1 MHAIVHTTHT
11 HTHTERERERER
23 ERETD
28 RQRERK
34 TATTEPVLKRTCAN
48 ELETGYST
56 TVV

>member
-1 MHAIVHTTHT
+1 MHATVHTTHT
-11 HTHTERERERER
+11 HTHTQRER

-28 RQRERK
+28 SQRERK